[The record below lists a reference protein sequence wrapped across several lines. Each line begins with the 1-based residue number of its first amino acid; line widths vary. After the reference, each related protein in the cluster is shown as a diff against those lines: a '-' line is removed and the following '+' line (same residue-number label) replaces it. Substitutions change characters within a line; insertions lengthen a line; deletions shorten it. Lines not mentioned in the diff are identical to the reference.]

1 MSQVDPGIPTVQTR
15 SQPPERR
22 HPEAN
27 TVSPCHNTT
36 IFDPFSASRELHHFL
51 DRYPNLRPRLSH
63 ITDTRPPQAAYRGR
77 RCADGSRPQ
86 SRVGLRPQQSAADPV
101 PAQRSQQGG
110 SMRCRDH
117 GVTISQPK
125 LFCDSATTP
134 DQKNTAPTPQTR
146 PGRPEF
152 LQS

>member
-1 MSQVDPGIPTVQTR
+1 MTQVSLQSRPGPSPQSGATPKQTLY
-15 SQPPERR
+15 R
-22 HPEAN
+22 H
-27 TVSPCHNTT
+27 VTT
-36 IFDPFSASRELHHFL
+36 DPFPASRELHHFL

-101 PAQRSQQGG
+101 PAQRSQQGV

-125 LFCDSATTP
+125 LFCDPATTP
-134 DQKNTAPTPQTR
+134 DQKTR
-146 PGRPEF
+146 RPPHRPDQVA
-152 LQS
+152 QSSFKVEDVTS